1 MPEEQ
6 KFTDEAGTIVGE
18 GKHITTQTITIAG
31 REIVLEE
38 FCNYKILEAATAL
51 AGLMEDLGLDEVL
64 EDWAGLDETAD
75 ATELASKFWQIVPR
89 IMRESPEPL
98 LYIAALCLIP
108 NAKLKELYGQEPG
121 AIAKA
126 IEQELAWL
134 KFEVTTPD
142 VIDLLEAYLP
152 YMGLEALKNRLG
164 PIVGRLFG
172 GKLPG
177 MTAG

>member
-64 EDWAGLDETAD
+64 EDWAGLGFDQ
-75 ATELASKFWQIVPR
+75 LRSSR
-89 IMRESPEPL
+89 HPE
-98 LYIAALCLIP
+98 
-108 NAKLKELYGQEPG
+108 G
-121 AIAKA
+121 
-126 IEQELAWL
+126 
-134 KFEVTTPD
+134 
-142 VIDLLEAYLP
+142 
-152 YMGLEALKNRLG
+152 
-164 PIVGRLFG
+164 
-172 GKLPG
+172 
-177 MTAG
+177 